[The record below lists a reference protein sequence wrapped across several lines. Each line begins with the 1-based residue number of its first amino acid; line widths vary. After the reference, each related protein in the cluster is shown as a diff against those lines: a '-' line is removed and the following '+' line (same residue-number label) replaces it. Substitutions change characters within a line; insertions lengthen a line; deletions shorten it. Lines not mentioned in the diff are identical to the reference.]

1 MRYHH
6 SKNHNDSP
14 AGYLRGPAAESGLVR
29 LSFTAPP
36 EASFN
41 DVQADALVIS
51 PDGAKLVFTARNA
64 EGNCLLWVRSLDSS
78 DAKPLPGTDDAIG
91 PFWSPDSRSVAFV
104 SRGKLKRVD
113 LAGGNI
119 QQLCDAPRLTGGTWN
134 AQGVIL
140 FGPDYQSSLSGAPR
154 PHRRHQTFRR
164 PADIAPPSS
173 PLSAVSGSPPR
184 RMARTRPTRTWWTGS
199 WQAYPGPVSEAS
211 DECLSRRPMN

>member
-1 MRYHH
+1 VRYHH

-140 FGPDYQSSLSGAPR
+140 FGPDYQSSLSQVRLGRIVAIKHFVVQQILPRR
-154 PHRRHQTFRR
+154 PHRGRRCPDLRRDVWHGHDRQEPGGRAVGKLIRGQFQRLQT
-164 PADIAPPSS
+164 
-173 PLSAVSGSPPR
+173 SACR
-184 RMARTRPTRTWWTGS
+184 A
-199 WQAYPGPVSEAS
+199 GP
-211 DECLSRRPMN
+211 